1 MSSNL
6 KALVIKILLSLSV
19 NLVWL
24 VLILTGGKIGSLA
37 TTIISYDV
45 KDF

>member
-24 VLILTGGKIGSLA
+24 VWILNGGKIGKL
-37 TTIISYDV
+37 TTAIIFYEV